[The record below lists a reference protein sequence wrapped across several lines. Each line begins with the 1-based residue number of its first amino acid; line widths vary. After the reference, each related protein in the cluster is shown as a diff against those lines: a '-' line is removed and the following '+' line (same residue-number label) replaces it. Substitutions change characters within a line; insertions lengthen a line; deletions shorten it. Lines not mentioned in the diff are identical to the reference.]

1 MGRKRKLVVWSLPI
15 ILALIIP
22 ILYTLGLVTISTV
35 MVTIDVN
42 GVVYGTVS
50 GEVLG
55 SLNEISLPTHPI
67 PASVEVYV
75 NDTMIPAIVVN
86 NTVYVPARGKSTFT
100 IKYISNTTASNG
112 VFKVDIVSKDTIT
125 LIIAPNVVLLSMPE
139 KIINTYYLDDNLA
152 FVFEGPVTI
161 EYTVKEAPPTDNGAA
176 PLIPSYL
183 NLRFLVIIAAL
194 VIGIGL
200 LIYFYRYRK
209 RSKLEFD
216 EYALK
221 ELDDVDMSIINTLK
235 STTSKTM
242 YQSDLQRVLRLP
254 KTTLWRHI
262 RRLERLGY
270 VEIVKENRRNKIV
283 LKKEH
288 E

>member
-1 MGRKRKLVVWSLPI
+1 MEHRRKLIVWSLPI
-15 ILALIIP
+15 VLALIVP
-22 ILYTLGLVTISTV
+22 ILYTLGLVTISTA
-35 MVTIDVN
+35 MITIDVN

-55 SLNEISLPTHPI
+55 SLNEISLPTFPI

-86 NTVYVPARGKSTFT
+86 NTVYVPARGKSSFT
-100 IKYISNTTASNG
+100 IKYVSNTTVSNG
-112 VFKVDIVSKDTIT
+112 VFKVDIVAKDTIT
-125 LIIAPNVVLLSMPE
+125 MIIAPNVVLLSMPE

-152 FVFEGPVTI
+152 FVFEGPATI
-161 EYTVKEAPPTDNGAA
+161 EYTIKEAPPTENEA
-176 PLIPSYL
+176 PPIMPSYL
-183 NLRFLVIIAAL
+183 DLRSLIVIAAIL
-194 VIGIGL
+194 IGTGI
-200 LIYFYRYRK
+200 LIYFYRYRR
-209 RSKLEFD
+209 RSKLELD
-216 EYALK
+216 EYAMR
-221 ELDDVDMSIINTLK
+221 ELDEVDMSIIDALK
-235 STTSKTM
+235 STSSKTM

-270 VEIVKENRRNKIV
+270 VEIVKDNRRNKII

-288 E
+288 

>member
-1 MGRKRKLVVWSLPI
+1 MEHRRKLIVWSLPI
-15 ILALIIP
+15 VLALIVP
-22 ILYTLGLVTISTV
+22 ILYTLGLVTVSTA
-35 MVTIDVN
+35 MITIDVN

-55 SLNEISLPTHPI
+55 SLNEISLPTFPI

-86 NTVYVPARGKSTFT
+86 NTVYVPARGKSSFT
-100 IKYISNTTASNG
+100 IKYVSNTTVSNG
-112 VFKVDIVSKDTIT
+112 VFKVDIVAKDTIT
-125 LIIAPNVVLLSMPE
+125 MIIAPNVVLLSMPE

-152 FVFEGPVTI
+152 FVFEGPATI
-161 EYTVKEAPPTDNGAA
+161 EYTIKEAPPTENEA
-176 PLIPSYL
+176 PPIMPSYL
-183 NLRFLVIIAAL
+183 DLRSLIVIAAIL
-194 VIGIGL
+194 IGTGI
-200 LIYFYRYRK
+200 LIYFYRYRR
-209 RSKLEFD
+209 RSKLELD
-216 EYALK
+216 EYAMR
-221 ELDDVDMSIINTLK
+221 ELDEVDMSIIDALK
-235 STTSKTM
+235 STSSKTM

-270 VEIVKENRRNKIV
+270 VEIVKDNRRNKII

-288 E
+288 